1 MWFTD
6 IASREYPGRDE
17 LILFV
22 DGTMEFLNFVLTED
36 AFDFLWKEDP
46 ELRDLATETFQRDLS
61 EGSYYLK
68 QAIGDIPDRSLMD
81 HGLIGRPMHFK
92 LRVIDSISRNW
103 ENRFSGQFSVS
114 EWLKKIIDAIDA
126 ALDSLVEAAG
136 GVGGLI
142 KEFKDALASLA

>member
-1 MWFTD
+1 MWFSD
-6 IASREYPGRDE
+6 IASKEYPGIDE
-17 LILFV
+17 LRSFV

-36 AFDFLWKEDP
+36 DFNFLWEDEP
-46 ELRDLATETFQRDLS
+46 DLRELATETFRRDVS

-68 QAIGDIPDRSLMD
+68 QAIGEIPERSLMD

-92 LRVIDSISRNW
+92 LRVLDSISRNW
-103 ENRFSGQFSVS
+103 EKRFSGQFSVR

-126 ALDSLVEAAG
+126 ALDSLVDAA